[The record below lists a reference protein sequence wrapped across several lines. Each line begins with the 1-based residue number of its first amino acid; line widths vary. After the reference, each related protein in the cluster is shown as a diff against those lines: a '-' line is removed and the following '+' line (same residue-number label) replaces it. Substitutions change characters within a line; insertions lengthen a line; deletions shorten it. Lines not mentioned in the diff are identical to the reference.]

1 MLRRICYLAIGLL
14 VACTEAPV
22 EPPFKPVAPLSE
34 TGELVVLI
42 RNGASSFY
50 VDAEGKYAG
59 LDYDL
64 VTRFADSLG
73 VKVKFVV
80 APRVSEMPARVAQH
94 EAHLGVGLLKQP
106 TPGLDFSPSYLGYQP
121 VLVYRNADR
130 KPKDLADLG
139 EAVVVAASVF
149 APTLREMAKQQPKFS
164 FSEAQHQDTEEL
176 IDKVESGLIDY
187 AVVDAQSADVA
198 LNFYPGVSVAFSLA
212 PPLPVVWAWPD
223 NAPKDFGTQL
233 QAFFARIQKD
243 GTLARLV
250 DRYYGHA
257 NRLQPI
263 DATTFLSRRLS
274 VLPKYRSLFIEAEGR
289 YGIDWRMLAA
299 LSYQESHWDAYATS
313 AYGVRGMM
321 MLTTDTADRLGVT
334 DRLDPRQS
342 IMGGAKYLQ
351 MLKDIIPSRIPEPDR
366 TWIAMAAYNI
376 GTAHLEDAR
385 VLAQRLGKNP
395 DSWSDLKGV
404 IPLLRNY
411 EHFSTLK
418 FGFARGGETVIFVEN
433 VRSYYDILVRFEQ
446 PERPMFPPFDEQ
458 VSVENPEGVRLR
470 IDAGSKTVN

>member
-1 MLRRICYLAIGLL
+1 MLRRLCYLAIGLL
-14 VACTEAPV
+14 VACTEAPP
-22 EPPFKPVAPLSE
+22 EPAVTPVAPLSK

-73 VKVKFVV
+73 VKVRFVV
-80 APRVSEMPARVAQH
+80 APRVLEMPERLLQH
-94 EAHLGVGLLKQP
+94 EAHIGVGLLQD
-106 TPGLDFSPSYLGYQP
+106 TVPGLNFSASYLTHQP
-121 VLVYRNADR
+121 VLVYRTADR
-130 KPKDLADLG
+130 RPKGLADLG
-139 EAVVVAASVF
+139 EGVVMVASVF
-149 APTLREMAKQQPKFS
+149 APTLRDLAKQEPKLQ

-187 AVVDAQSADVA
+187 AVVDAQGAEVA
-198 LNFYPGVSVAFSLA
+198 LNFHPGVAVAFPIA
-212 PPLPVVWAWPD
+212 HTLPIAWAWPD
-223 NAPKDFGTQL
+223 TASKEFNEQV
-233 QAFFARIQKD
+233 QAFFSRIRKD

-263 DATTFLSRRLS
+263 DATTFLSRRIA
-274 VLPKYRSLFIEAEGR
+274 VLPKYRNLFIEAEGR

-299 LSYQESHWDAYATS
+299 LSYQESHWEPYATS

-321 MLTTDTADRLGVT
+321 MLTTDTADKLGVS
-334 DRLDPRQS
+334 DRLDARQS
-342 IMGGAKYLQ
+342 IMGGAKYLL
-351 MLKDIIPSRIPEPDR
+351 MLKDTIPARIPEPDR
-366 TWIAMAAYNI
+366 TWIAMGAYNI
-376 GTAHLEDAR
+376 GTAHMEDAR

-395 DSWSDLKGV
+395 DSWSDLKSV
-404 IPLLRNY
+404 VPLLRNY

-470 IDAGSKTVN
+470 IDAGSKAVN